1 MAEGVDND
9 MSEQRREQ
17 ASVPHGQEA
26 VRSSQ
31 VKFAIPATNLQT
43 GVPVQ
48 PTLTVSGN
56 TTALYPGPIK
66 KKSSFQITSVT
77 ESKIHNRGDSNG
89 YDGELDLNE
98 SDVVEEVEVELEPVP
113 DPATANGNGASRFK
127 VVRIQ
132 RNESYVRGRWKC
144 HDFPDAESTQS
155 SSTSVSTS
163 SSTSISAHQSRDSV
177 DRTDSHSSTKT
188 SITSNSIGNHI
199 ASDTEI
205 QSSSETHGSVVKS
218 TSTTQANEHSSI
230 SGEAFVPVKK
240 KDSEPRLGVAV
251 ELVKQSDSSVAKVS
265 PAIDNVDRISLE
277 GAQSIV
283 ASASVG
289 AIEAEMPIVNKI
301 ASAMEQITQIKSD
314 LLSVVNKEVQTLKET
329 ISKLTEENLELKL
342 ENEKLRNLVEFKN
355 STST

>member
-251 ELVKQSDSSVAKVS
+251 DLVKQSDSSVAKVS

>member
-283 ASASVG
+283 ASA
-289 AIEAEMPIVNKI
+289 
-301 ASAMEQITQIKSD
+301 
-314 LLSVVNKEVQTLKET
+314 
-329 ISKLTEENLELKL
+329 
-342 ENEKLRNLVEFKN
+342 R
-355 STST
+355 

>member
-17 ASVPHGQEA
+17 ASAPHGQEA

-56 TTALYPGPIK
+56 ATAPNPGPIK

-98 SDVVEEVEVELEPVP
+98 SDIVEEVEVELEPVP

-127 VVRIQ
+127 VVKIQ

-177 DRTDSHSSTKT
+177 DRMDSHSGAKT

-205 QSSSETHGSVVKS
+205 QSSSETQTHGSVVKS
-218 TSTTQANEHSSI
+218 ISTTQANEHSSI
-230 SGEAFVPVKK
+230 SGEGFVPVKK
-240 KDSEPRLGVAV
+240 KDSEPRLGIAT
-251 ELVKQSDSSVAKVS
+251 EFAKQSDSSVARVS
-265 PAIDNVDRISLE
+265 QAFDNVDRISLE

-283 ASASVG
+283 ASA
-289 AIEAEMPIVNKI
+289 
-301 ASAMEQITQIKSD
+301 
-314 LLSVVNKEVQTLKET
+314 
-329 ISKLTEENLELKL
+329 
-342 ENEKLRNLVEFKN
+342 R
-355 STST
+355 

>member
-48 PTLTVSGN
+48 PTITVSGN
-56 TTALYPGPIK
+56 TTVPNTGPIK

-98 SDVVEEVEVELEPVP
+98 SDVVEEVEVELEPAP

-127 VVRIQ
+127 VVKIQ

-163 SSTSISAHQSRDSV
+163 SSTSISTNQSRDSV
-177 DRTDSHSSTKT
+177 ERTDSYSSAKT
-188 SITSNSIGNHI
+188 SVISNSIGNHI

-205 QSSSETHGSVVKS
+205 QSSSEIQTHGSVVKS
-218 TSTTQANEHSSI
+218 SAQANEHSSI

-240 KDSEPRLGVAV
+240 KDSEPRLGVTA
-251 ELVKQSDSSVAKVS
+251 ELAKQSDSSVARVP
-265 PAIDNVDRISLE
+265 PAIDNVDRIPLE

-283 ASASVG
+283 ASA
-289 AIEAEMPIVNKI
+289 
-301 ASAMEQITQIKSD
+301 
-314 LLSVVNKEVQTLKET
+314 
-329 ISKLTEENLELKL
+329 
-342 ENEKLRNLVEFKN
+342 R
-355 STST
+355 

>member
-251 ELVKQSDSSVAKVS
+251 ELVKQSDFSVAKVS

-283 ASASVG
+283 ASA
-289 AIEAEMPIVNKI
+289 
-301 ASAMEQITQIKSD
+301 
-314 LLSVVNKEVQTLKET
+314 
-329 ISKLTEENLELKL
+329 
-342 ENEKLRNLVEFKN
+342 R
-355 STST
+355 

>member
-265 PAIDNVDRISLE
+265 PTIDNVDRISLE

-283 ASASVG
+283 ASA
-289 AIEAEMPIVNKI
+289 
-301 ASAMEQITQIKSD
+301 
-314 LLSVVNKEVQTLKET
+314 
-329 ISKLTEENLELKL
+329 
-342 ENEKLRNLVEFKN
+342 R
-355 STST
+355 

>member
-56 TTALYPGPIK
+56 TTALNPGPIK

-205 QSSSETHGSVVKS
+205 QSLSETHGSVVKS

-251 ELVKQSDSSVAKVS
+251 ELVKQSDSSVARVS

-283 ASASVG
+283 ASA
-289 AIEAEMPIVNKI
+289 
-301 ASAMEQITQIKSD
+301 
-314 LLSVVNKEVQTLKET
+314 
-329 ISKLTEENLELKL
+329 
-342 ENEKLRNLVEFKN
+342 R
-355 STST
+355 

>member
-56 TTALYPGPIK
+56 TTAINPGPIK

-98 SDVVEEVEVELEPVP
+98 SDVVEEVEVELGPVP

-205 QSSSETHGSVVKS
+205 QSSSETHGSVVKT

-251 ELVKQSDSSVAKVS
+251 ELVKQSDSSVARVS

-283 ASASVG
+283 ASA
-289 AIEAEMPIVNKI
+289 
-301 ASAMEQITQIKSD
+301 
-314 LLSVVNKEVQTLKET
+314 
-329 ISKLTEENLELKL
+329 
-342 ENEKLRNLVEFKN
+342 R
-355 STST
+355 

>member
-132 RNESYVRGRWKC
+132 RNESYERGRWKC

-283 ASASVG
+283 ASA
-289 AIEAEMPIVNKI
+289 
-301 ASAMEQITQIKSD
+301 
-314 LLSVVNKEVQTLKET
+314 
-329 ISKLTEENLELKL
+329 
-342 ENEKLRNLVEFKN
+342 R
-355 STST
+355 

>member
-17 ASVPHGQEA
+17 ANVPHGQEA

-48 PTLTVSGN
+48 PTLTVSGIATLPN
-56 TTALYPGPIK
+56 PGPIK

-98 SDVVEEVEVELEPVP
+98 SDIVEEVEVELEPVP

-127 VVRIQ
+127 VVKIQ
-132 RNESYVRGRWKC
+132 RNESYARGRWKC

-163 SSTSISAHQSRDSV
+163 SSTSISTHQSRDSV
-177 DRTDSHSSTKT
+177 EKTDSHSNAKT
-188 SITSNSIGNHI
+188 GITSNSIGNHI
-199 ASDTEI
+199 ASDTET
-205 QSSSETHGSVVKS
+205 QSSSEIQTHGSVVKS
-218 TSTTQANEHSSI
+218 STQANEHSPI

-240 KDSEPRLGVAV
+240 KDSEPRLGVTA
-251 ELVKQSDSSVAKVS
+251 ELAKQNDSSVARIS

-283 ASASVG
+283 ASA
-289 AIEAEMPIVNKI
+289 
-301 ASAMEQITQIKSD
+301 
-314 LLSVVNKEVQTLKET
+314 
-329 ISKLTEENLELKL
+329 
-342 ENEKLRNLVEFKN
+342 R
-355 STST
+355 

>member
-251 ELVKQSDSSVAKVS
+251 ELVKQSDSSVAKIS

-283 ASASVG
+283 ASA
-289 AIEAEMPIVNKI
+289 
-301 ASAMEQITQIKSD
+301 
-314 LLSVVNKEVQTLKET
+314 
-329 ISKLTEENLELKL
+329 
-342 ENEKLRNLVEFKN
+342 R
-355 STST
+355 